1 MSFLD
6 VFLSVLAQV
15 TGFLS
20 VVILP
25 LSIFFLKIVD
35 LLFKKVEKTE
45 IEQKPKSNFVTLPKP
60 EIPPWFKEISAS
72 APQNPS
78 KSYSVEN
85 PPNVSVP
92 EEKLSSS
99 LMREVFFTEEEQ
111 KPEVKSV
118 RHETVKKSVE
128 KKLTLEDLLTQKI
141 QNAQFR
147 IKLKLPQKAK
157 LRVLGRDWEVDTNE
171 TFIEISSMPPQKPR
185 QIPIPKEPK
194 EPWEIEE
201 KIEKIPLEEEI
212 EEEEIGEE
220 EIEEEVE

>member
-45 IEQKPKSNFVTLPKP
+45 IEQKPKNNFVTLPKP

-72 APQNPS
+72 VPQNLS

-111 KPEVKSV
+111 KPEEKPV
-118 RHETVKKSVE
+118 RHETVKKPVE

-157 LRVLGRDWEVDTNE
+157 LRVLGRDWEVDTKE

-201 KIEKIPLEEEI
+201 KVEKILPEEEI